1 MEWSWRQILAAVLL
15 GWLLPRIMAGVGLS
29 QPVPE
34 ATRPADTQ
42 PPVVTTTP
50 EMKKVYL
57 PVETAGGILTMMELE
72 EYVLGVVLAEMPAS
86 FESEALKAQAVVART
101 YALQRYRLGDRHTAN
116 AVCTDNGCCQ
126 AYMTRESYLQNSGT
140 AADLEK
146 VASAVAD
153 TCGMVLTYGGQLAE
167 STYFSCSGGRTED
180 AVAVWGNDYPYLQ
193 AVDSPGE
200 EQASGYRTTVYF
212 SAWEFASC
220 LGRQLQGTPESWLG
234 KATYTDGGGVQTVYI
249 GGLQYTGIEIRRL
262 LKLNSTAFT
271 FAADANGI
279 TVTTRGRG
287 HRVGMSQYGADAM
300 AATGKNFEAILAHY
314 YPGTVIDNY
323 GDLG

>member
-1 MEWSWRQILAAVLL
+1 MERSWRQMLAAVLL
-15 GWLLPRIMAGVGLS
+15 GWLLPRIMAGVGLQ

-34 ATRPADTQ
+34 ATLPAETQ
-42 PPVVTTTP
+42 PPAVTMP
-50 EMKKVYL
+50 VEVKKFYL
-57 PVETAGGILTMMELE
+57 PVELADGALQIMELE

-86 FESEALKAQAVVART
+86 FEAEALKAQAVVART
-101 YALQRYRLGDRHTAN
+101 YALQRYRLGDRHAAS
-116 AVCTDNGCCQ
+116 AVCTDSGCCQ
-126 AYMTRESYLQNSGT
+126 AYVTRQSYLQNIGA

-153 TCGMVLTYGGQLAE
+153 TAGLVLTYGGQLAE

-180 AVAVWGNDYPYLQ
+180 AAAVWGNDYPYLQ

-200 EQASGYRTTVYF
+200 ERAGSYRATVYF

-234 KATYTDGGGVQTVYI
+234 KVTYTDGGGVQTVYI

-262 LKLNSTAFT
+262 LKLNSTAFILT
-271 FAADANGI
+271 ADANGI
-279 TVTTRGRG
+279 TVTTRGKG

-300 AATGKNFEAILAHY
+300 AATGKNFEGILAHY